1 MRVCVRLRF
10 VSICGSLR
18 ACVRACGHVFVCVC
32 VLLSVCACVHACMSL
47 VCMRKCVC
55 GGV

>member
-1 MRVCVRLRF
+1 M
-10 VSICGSLR
+10 
-18 ACVRACGHVFVCVC
+18 RACGRVFVCLC

-55 GGV
+55 GGYKCLTMCLYECPMCASVHVC